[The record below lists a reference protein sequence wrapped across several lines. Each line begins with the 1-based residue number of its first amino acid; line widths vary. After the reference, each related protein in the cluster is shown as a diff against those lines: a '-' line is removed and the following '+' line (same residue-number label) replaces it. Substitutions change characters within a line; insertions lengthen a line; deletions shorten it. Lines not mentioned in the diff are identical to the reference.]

1 MLLPSPGSNTG
12 TWVSNRRNQAGFKL
26 CESKNYFSFT
36 GVFEIKRNCDTRDS
50 HTFLLCVEG
59 ATRSRKSFLL
69 WTQLWSPLQHAK
81 SSPISCRVAEFPYNI
96 HPAVEVQCGSSFQ
109 VCIYVYKFGYH
120 PCTGHLCSLS
130 TDQKLGFTLAAFPG
144 HSSEDL
150 RLAEEA
156 PPLLPTLKS
165 LLLRPPPRRSNLPE
179 SRLTRL
185 HNANTTRRPTRRTP
199 RDAGASLE
207 QKPSRLHTSTVTA
220 LGLLLLLPQLPF
232 SIRIYPPTAARA
244 RCCCSG
250 HA

>member
-1 MLLPSPGSNTG
+1 
-12 TWVSNRRNQAGFKL
+12 
-26 CESKNYFSFT
+26 
-36 GVFEIKRNCDTRDS
+36 
-50 HTFLLCVEG
+50 
-59 ATRSRKSFLL
+59 
-69 WTQLWSPLQHAK
+69 
-81 SSPISCRVAEFPYNI
+81 
-96 HPAVEVQCGSSFQ
+96 
-109 VCIYVYKFGYH
+109 
-120 PCTGHLCSLS
+120 
-130 TDQKLGFTLAAFPG
+130 LAAFPG

-150 RLAEEA
+150 RLEEEA

-179 SRLTRL
+179 SLLTRL

-220 LGLLLLLPQLPF
+220 LGLLLLLLLLLQPPF

-244 RCCCSG
+244 RCCRSG

>member
-1 MLLPSPGSNTG
+1 
-12 TWVSNRRNQAGFKL
+12 
-26 CESKNYFSFT
+26 
-36 GVFEIKRNCDTRDS
+36 
-50 HTFLLCVEG
+50 
-59 ATRSRKSFLL
+59 
-69 WTQLWSPLQHAK
+69 
-81 SSPISCRVAEFPYNI
+81 
-96 HPAVEVQCGSSFQ
+96 
-109 VCIYVYKFGYH
+109 
-120 PCTGHLCSLS
+120 LS

-150 RLAEEA
+150 RLEEEA

-165 LLLRPPPRRSNLPE
+165 LLLLRPPRRSNLPE
-179 SRLTRL
+179 SHLTRL

-220 LGLLLLLPQLPF
+220 LGLLLLLLLQPPF

-244 RCCCSG
+244 RCCGGG

>member
-1 MLLPSPGSNTG
+1 MGTLKSREIVTTKIHTPSFF
-12 TWVSNRRNQAGFKL
+12 VFDAARR
-26 CESKNYFSFT
+26 
-36 GVFEIKRNCDTRDS
+36 S
-50 HTFLLCVEG
+50 H
-59 ATRSRKSFLL
+59 KSFFFSEHSYDLL
-69 WTQLWSPLQHAK
+69 YNMQSLHQF
-81 SSPISCRVAEFPYNI
+81 VAEFPHNI
-96 HPAVEVQCGSSFQ
+96 HPAVEVQRSSSFQ
-109 VCIYVYKFGYH
+109 VCIYVHKFGYH

-150 RLAEEA
+150 RLEEEA

-165 LLLRPPPRRSNLPE
+165 LLLLRPPRRSNLPE
-179 SRLTRL
+179 SHLTRL

-220 LGLLLLLPQLPF
+220 LGLLLLLLLQPPF

-244 RCCCSG
+244 RCCGGG